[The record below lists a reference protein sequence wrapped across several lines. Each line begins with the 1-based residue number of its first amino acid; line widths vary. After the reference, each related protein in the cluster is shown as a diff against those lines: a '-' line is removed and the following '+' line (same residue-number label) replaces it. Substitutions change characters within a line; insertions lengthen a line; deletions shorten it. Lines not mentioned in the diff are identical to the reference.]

1 MSKEQLIELLEILPF
16 KAEHRVKEDEV
27 QVRCFQTFSTFL
39 KANDWY
45 KVLKTTSVGIV
56 VEVVAS
62 DGVPYGLGFGKDHF
76 GVRAEE
82 DIVVGKSKT
91 PKKKVVAAVVE
102 TVVEEP
108 KSLFE
113 VMEVSDSSLEEQEE
127 EIFTESDIYAEDL
140 LEDNVET
147 FDSSVAEQEPS
158 SFVQEDDKQFIAPE
172 DYDLKVNVDS
182 HEALT
187 EEYLQDPLKR
197 EADGVDLVFD
207 IPEVKLS
214 GLEMLVLKNKRYLKE
229 VDAFGNPK
237 VFNFKRKL
245 HTVSI
250 NLELKRAFLWY
261 TLISEGIASF
271 KELLIHEDV
280 EFATQVGILVDS
292 KNKVVGEYLTT
303 IAEYPIIA
311 NIKMLELH
319 DYLDLTNYSDL
330 DFEIIQEFH
339 SQYKILKAL
348 C

>member
-1 MSKEQLIELLEILPF
+1 M
-16 KAEHRVKEDEV
+16 KEDEV

-45 KVLKTTSVGIV
+45 KVLKTTPIGIV

-140 LEDNVET
+140 LKDNVET
-147 FDSSVAEQEPS
+147 FDSMGDDAPVPPLELDVATEIVEPKTRLKLVALS
-158 SFVQEDDKQFIAPE
+158 ALIEFDNKFQKQ
-172 DYDLKVNVDS
+172 
-182 HEALT
+182 
-187 EEYLQDPLKR
+187 
-197 EADGVDLVFD
+197 
-207 IPEVKLS
+207 
-214 GLEMLVLKNKRYLKE
+214 

-237 VFNFKRKL
+237 YFKHRRVVAKL
-245 HTVSI
+245 KKTPEL
-250 NLELKRAFLWY
+250 LEVYLWY
-261 TLISEGIASF
+261 TVVSEGIKSF
-271 KELLIHEDV
+271 KELIESVD
-280 EFATQVGILVDS
+280 ESIATQVGILVDS
-292 KNKVVGEYLTT
+292 RNKVVGEYLTT